1 MRVIVKLLPRLVC
14 HSCVLLELVI
24 PATTAPR
31 EWGGGDGG
39 RGAGTRRL
47 RRKATRKWVTSE
59 AKGCA
64 CGWWLVGCWC
74 LAKERIQD
82 ALRRVLLRKASCRWV
97 EDLLLVGAEGLGCLL
112 RVAWRR
118 LCSCSAV
125 PDLCCP
131 ARGLQPARGLLPG
144 AAAGGLLTAAVG
156 LLSAY
161 LWTSRRASA
170 RRARRLTLPVPRGA
184 LACGV
189 GWCSSWSHLLAG
201 PALRRRQASHLQ
213 ASSQRR
219 VPTATSRL
227 GDLSYAPG

>member
-1 MRVIVKLLPRLVC
+1 MRVIIELLPRLIC

-97 EDLLLVGAEGLGCLL
+97 EDLLLVGERAWDVCCVLHVAGYAHALLCLIYAVLHGVCSLREG
-112 RVAWRR
+112 
-118 LCSCSAV
+118 
-125 PDLCCP
+125 CC
-131 ARGLQPARGLLPG
+131 Q
-144 AAAGGLLTAAVG
+144 
-156 LLSAY
+156 
-161 LWTSRRASA
+161 
-170 RRARRLTLPVPRGA
+170 
-184 LACGV
+184 
-189 GWCSSWSHLLAG
+189 
-201 PALRRRQASHLQ
+201 ALRRVGS
-213 ASSQRR
+213 
-219 VPTATSRL
+219 
-227 GDLSYAPG
+227 